1 MEEVKNLIFDDL
13 GKEYVFRGG
22 SGGSGTQPAPN
33 SVGTEEI
40 KDGGVHAEDL
50 DPNMFITPE
59 EARNKVADAIEK
71 AEREHGIQESGS

>member
-1 MEEVKNLIFDDL
+1 MEEIKNLIIDDL

-22 SGGSGTQPAPN
+22 GGSGTQPAPN

-71 AEREHGIQESGS
+71 AEREHGIQDDES